1 MRARR
6 RIRRLGETWGRMA
19 LAAIVVLLALSGGCG
34 GDDGPGEG
42 TVKGTGSAPMDAAG
56 WGRCG
61 DPVPQELG
69 EDGGLALSA
78 AFPGQVS
85 SAGQDRVEG
94 TATVTNRGDRNFS
107 GVAAGEA
114 AVYVTRAGRIVATPF
129 DQEDRGLLL
138 DLPPGATQ
146 AVPAVGRLRHCS
158 DGASPLEPGGYEVY
172 AVLSVTEG
180 SGDRTLRLSAGPSP
194 LTVA

>member
-6 RIRRLGETWGRMA
+6 RIRRLGETRGRMA

-34 GDDGPGEG
+34 GSGDGGG
-42 TVKGTGSAPMDAAG
+42 QGRGQGGAPMDAAG

-61 DPVPQELG
+61 DPLPQELG

-85 SAGQDRVEG
+85 SAGQDRFEG
-94 TATVTNRGDRNFS
+94 TATLTNRGDRHFS
-107 GVAAGEA
+107 GVAAAEA

-138 DLPPGATQ
+138 DLPPGATHT
-146 AVPAVGRLRHCS
+146 VPATGRLRHCS
-158 DGASPLEPGGYEVY
+158 DDARPLERGGYEVY
-172 AVLSVTEG
+172 AVLSITEG
-180 SGDRTLRLSAGPSP
+180 SGDRTLRPLAGPSP
-194 LTVA
+194 LTLA